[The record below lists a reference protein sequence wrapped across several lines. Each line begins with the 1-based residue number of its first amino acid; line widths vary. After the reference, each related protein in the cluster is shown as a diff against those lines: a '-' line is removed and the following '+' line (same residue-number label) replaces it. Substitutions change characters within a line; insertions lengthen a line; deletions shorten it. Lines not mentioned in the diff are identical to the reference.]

1 MSQYQMNIN
10 GKIKLADYSSI
21 HDYIA
26 IVNRND
32 KLTINVDNSAK
43 ENFTIIKKILEDND
57 FKLEQHKEIP
67 NETCCIMAYK
77 K

>member
-57 FKLEQHKEIP
+57 FTLEQHKETP